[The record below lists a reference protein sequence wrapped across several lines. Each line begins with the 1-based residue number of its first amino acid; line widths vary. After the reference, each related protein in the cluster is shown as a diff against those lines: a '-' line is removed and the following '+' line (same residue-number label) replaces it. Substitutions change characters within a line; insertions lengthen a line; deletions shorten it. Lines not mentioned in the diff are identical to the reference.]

1 MPSLSTVAACYFAAM
16 IPRTLPAGTTLRTL
30 VEVLIPEDHAAH
42 VPADAGDAT
51 VSFRFAGGSSYSLQ
65 ASGSRLTVTET
76 SRVETAPLMLSVPE
90 ATAQL
95 FLDDWLGPQRL
106 APSFEPRGIG
116 AITDARLLSR
126 FSAVRGVLSL
136 TLDDFDGQSATL
148 LVAAGPKASLYDD
161 PDAELHIG
169 LPAFLRI
176 LAGSLRPDEAIT
188 EGHVTLKGKKL
199 VALHFALA
207 IVPFFPP
214 PS

>member
-51 VSFRFAGGSSYSLQ
+51 VSYRFAGGSSYSLQ

-95 FLDDWLGPQRL
+95 FLDDWLGPQKL
-106 APSFEPRGIG
+106 APQFEPRGL
-116 AITDARLLSR
+116 ASITDARLLR
-126 FSAVRGVLSL
+126 RVSAVKGCISL
-136 TLDDFDGQSATL
+136 TLDDFEGKSATL
-148 LVAAGPKASLYDD
+148 LVASGPDASLYDD
-161 PDAELHIG
+161 PDVSIHIK

-176 LAGSLRPDEAIT
+176 LAGKLGPDEAIA
-188 EGHVTLKGKKL
+188 EGHVTLTGKKL
-199 VALHFALA
+199 VAMQFALA
-207 IVPFFPP
+207 LVPYFPAR
-214 PS
+214 